1 MTTSRERRE
10 CRLLAMAGG
19 PIDLVD
25 EEIDLGGGRRVRI
38 ARPRAPDALLERA
51 VSEGASDAP
60 YWAELW
66 PSARALAANLASRDL
81 RGVRAVELGCGLALP
96 GVVAALAGAEVLAVD
111 HDADSVEIAIRNGA
125 QADGRLHGLV
135 ADLRGP
141 VPALDAAGPFDRVLA
156 ADVLYDSPL
165 ADALMCVIPLLTA
178 PGGRALVAFP
188 WRGQADA
195 LAAALERA
203 GMRVELAR
211 IDAPGVLPVRTVGL
225 LDAFRPANPQSDSM
239 RMSRDVE

>member
-1 MTTSRERRE
+1 
-10 CRLLAMAGG
+10 MAGG
-19 PIDLVD
+19 EIDLVD
-25 EEIDLGGGRRVRI
+25 DEVDLGAGRRVRI

-66 PSARALAANLASRDL
+66 PSARALAAHLASRDL

-111 HDADSVEIAIRNGA
+111 HDADSVEIAVRNGA

-135 ADLRGP
+135 ADLRAP
-141 VPALDAAGPFDRVLA
+141 VPALHEAAPFDLVLA
-156 ADVLYDSPL
+156 ADVLYEGPL
-165 ADALMCVIPLLTA
+165 ADALTRVIPLLTA
-178 PGGRALVAFP
+178 PAGHALVAFP

-195 LAAALERA
+195 LASALEHA
-203 GMRVELAR
+203 GMRVELSR
-211 IDAPGVLPVRTVGL
+211 IDAPDVLPVRTVGL
-225 LDAFRPANPQSDSM
+225 LDAFWPAGPA
-239 RMSRDVE
+239 V